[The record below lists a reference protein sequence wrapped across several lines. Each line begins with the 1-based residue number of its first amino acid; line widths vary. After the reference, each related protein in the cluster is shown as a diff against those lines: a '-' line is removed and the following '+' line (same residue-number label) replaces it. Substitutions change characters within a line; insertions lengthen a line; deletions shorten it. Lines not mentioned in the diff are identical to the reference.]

1 MGYDRSPVGSC
12 AVDIRFLSATAW
24 PNTKTAYR
32 GIPMPDKIAFASVR
46 PNKSLN
52 LLSQREMASLAS
64 AADDIH
70 QVFRLCALAVLNTGS
85 NLDDARNLYVDYSD
99 FEVKVVPES
108 RGLKLELYN
117 SPGHAF
123 VDGKMIEG
131 IRSHLFS
138 ALRDIIF
145 TYHKLVKQQ
154 RFDLD
159 SGDGITDTVF
169 RILRNAGVVSADLPP
184 RLVVCWGGH
193 SISRIEYEYSKE
205 VGYQLGLRGF
215 DIATGCGAG
224 AMKGPMKGA
233 TIGQAKQAYKS
244 GRFVGISEPG
254 IIAAESPNP
263 MVNELVILP
272 DIEKRLEAFIRLAH
286 AVVVFPGGAGTAE
299 ELFYLLGVKMDPAN
313 KDLPLPVVLAAPESG
328 AAYFQQI
335 DAFLR
340 STLGDEVSE
349 YYEIICGDSAAVA
362 RHLKKRIKTV
372 REYRVAQQES
382 FSYNWG
388 LEIPDDL
395 QQPFHPT
402 HENMAALQ
410 LHREQPVHKLAAELR
425 RAFSGIVAG
434 NIKEFGVRAVEEH
447 GPYQLHG
454 EPDLVQSLGDL
465 LAAFVEQGRMKLDSS
480 NYTPCFTLVG

>member
-1 MGYDRSPVGSC
+1 
-12 AVDIRFLSATAW
+12 
-24 PNTKTAYR
+24 
-32 GIPMPDKIAFASVR
+32 MPDKIPFASVR
-46 PNKSLN
+46 PSKSLN
-52 LLSQREMASLAS
+52 LLSQREMANLAS
-64 AADDIH
+64 ASQEVH
-70 QVFRLCALAVLNTGS
+70 QLFRLCALAVLNTGFDV
-85 NLDDARNLYVDYSD
+85 DDARKLYIDYSD
-99 FEVKVVPES
+99 FEVKVVPEP

-117 SPGHAF
+117 CPELAF

-145 TYHKLVKQQ
+145 TYHKLVEEQ

-159 SGDGITDTVF
+159 SGEGITDMVF
-169 RILRNAGVVSADLPP
+169 RVLRNAGVVTSDLPP
-184 RLVVCWGGH
+184 RLVICWGGH
-193 SISRIEYEYSKE
+193 SISRVEYEFSKE

-233 TIGQAKQAYKS
+233 TIGQAKQAYKT

-272 DIEKRLEAFIRLAH
+272 DIEKRLEAFVRLAH

-313 KDLPLPVVLAAPESG
+313 KDMPLPVVLAAPESG
-328 AAYFQQI
+328 AGYFQQI

-340 STLGDEVSE
+340 STLGDEVSKH
-349 YYEIICGDSAAVA
+349 YEIICGDSAEVA
-362 RHLKKRIKTV
+362 KYLKSRIRKV
-372 REYRVAQQES
+372 REFRVAQQES

-388 LEIPDDL
+388 LKIPAEL

-410 LHREQPVHKLAAELR
+410 LHREQPVHQLAAELR

-434 NIKEFGVRAVEEH
+434 NIKDFGVRAIEEH

-465 LAAFVEQGRMKLDSS
+465 LTAFIEQGRMKLDSS
-480 NYTPCFTLVG
+480 NYTPCFTLVT

>member
-1 MGYDRSPVGSC
+1 M
-12 AVDIRFLSATAW
+12 
-24 PNTKTAYR
+24 PNKV
-32 GIPMPDKIAFASVR
+32 PFASVR
-46 PNKSLN
+46 PVKSLN

-64 AADDIH
+64 AGEEIH
-70 QVFRLCALAVLNTGS
+70 QLFRLCALAVLNTGS
-85 NLDDARNLYVDYSD
+85 DIDDARKLSVDFSD
-99 FEVKVVPES
+99 FDLKVVPEP

-117 SPGHAF
+117 CPEQAF

-145 TYHKLVKQQ
+145 THHKLVEQQ

-159 SGDGITDTVF
+159 SSEGITDTVF
-169 RILRNAGVVSADLPP
+169 RILRNANIVTSDLPP

-193 SISRIEYEYSKE
+193 SISRTEYEFCKD

-233 TIGQAKQAYKS
+233 TIGQAKQAYKTA
-244 GRFVGISEPG
+244 RFVGISEPG

-272 DIEKRLEAFIRLAH
+272 DIEKRLEAFVRLAH
-286 AVVVFPGGAGTAE
+286 GVIVFPGGAGTAE

-313 KDLPLPVVLAAPESG
+313 RDVPLPIVLAAPESS
-328 AAYFQQI
+328 AEYFEQI
-335 DAFLR
+335 DTFLR
-340 STLGDEVSE
+340 STLGDEVSQH
-349 YYEIICGDSAAVA
+349 YDIICGDATAVA
-362 RHLKKRIKTV
+362 KHLKKHIKKV
-372 REYRVAQQES
+372 RGYRVAEQES

-388 LEIPDDL
+388 LVIPEDL
-395 QQPFHPT
+395 QQPFNPT

-410 LHREQPVHKLAAELR
+410 LHRDQPVHQLAAELR

-434 NIKEFGVRAVEEH
+434 NIKEFGVRSVEEN
-447 GPYQLHG
+447 GPFVLQG
-454 EPDLVQSLGDL
+454 EPDLVQSLGEL
-465 LAAFVEQGRMKLDSS
+465 LSAFVEQGRMKLDSQD
-480 NYTPCFTLVG
+480 YKPCFTLAT

>member
-1 MGYDRSPVGSC
+1 MSE
-12 AVDIRFLSATAW
+12 
-24 PNTKTAYR
+24 
-32 GIPMPDKIAFASVR
+32 KIAFASVR
-46 PNKSLN
+46 PIRSLD

-64 AADDIH
+64 AGDEVH
-70 QVFRLCALAVLNTGS
+70 QLFRLCALAVLNTGS
-85 NLDDARNLYVDYSD
+85 DVDNARELYNLYSD

-108 RGLKLELYN
+108 RGLKLKLYN
-117 SPGHAF
+117 CPAVAF

-138 ALRDIIF
+138 ALRDIVF
-145 TYHKLVKQQ
+145 TYHKLVEQQ
-154 RFDLD
+154 HFDL
-159 SGDGITDTVF
+159 SSPEGITDTVF
-169 RILRNAGVVSADLPP
+169 RILRNAGVVSSNLPP

-193 SISRIEYEYSKE
+193 SISRVEYDFSKE

-233 TIGQAKQAYKS
+233 TIGQAKQLNKA

-263 MVNELVILP
+263 LVNELVILP
-272 DIEKRLEAFIRLAH
+272 DIEKRLEAFVRLAH

-299 ELFYLLGVKMDPAN
+299 ELFYLLGLKMHPAN
-313 KDLPLPVVLAAPESG
+313 ADLPLPVILAAPESSAG
-328 AAYFQQI
+328 YFQQI

-340 STLGDEVSE
+340 GTLGDDVARH
-349 YYEIICGDSAAVA
+349 YEIICGDAAAVA
-362 RHLKKRIKTV
+362 KNLKKRIKKV
-372 REYRVAQQES
+372 REYRMDQHES

-388 LEIPDDL
+388 LSIPDDL

-402 HENMAALQ
+402 HENMAALK
-410 LHREQPVHKLAAELR
+410 LHHRQPVHELAAELR

-434 NIKEFGVRAVEEH
+434 NIKDFGVRAVEEY
-447 GPYQLHG
+447 GPYQLQG
-454 EPDLVQSLGDL
+454 EESVVASLGEL
-465 LAAFVEQGRMKLDSS
+465 LNAFVDQGRMKVDRDD
-480 NYTPCFTLVG
+480 YTPCFELVS

>member
-1 MGYDRSPVGSC
+1 MPEK
-12 AVDIRFLSATAW
+12 IR
-24 PNTKTAYR
+24 
-32 GIPMPDKIAFASVR
+32 FASVR
-46 PNKSLN
+46 PIQSLK

-64 AADDIH
+64 AGEEVH
-70 QVFRLCALAVLNTGS
+70 QLFRLCALAVLNTGS
-85 NLDDARNLYVDYSD
+85 DVDDARKLYDDYRD
-99 FEVKVVPES
+99 FEIEVVPES
-108 RGLKLELYN
+108 RGLKLQLYN
-117 SPGHAF
+117 CPARAF
-123 VDGKMIEG
+123 VDGTMIEG

-145 TYHKLVKQQ
+145 TYHKLVEQH

-159 SGDGITDTVF
+159 SGAGVTDMVF
-169 RILRNAGVVSADLPP
+169 RVLRNAGVVTTDLPP

-193 SISRIEYEYSKE
+193 SISRLEYEFSKE

-233 TIGQAKQAYKS
+233 TIGQAKQANKT

-263 MVNELVILP
+263 LVNELVILP
-272 DIEKRLEAFIRLAH
+272 DIEKRLEAFVRLAH
-286 AVVVFPGGAGTAE
+286 GVVVFPGGAGTAE

-313 KDLPLPVVLAAPESG
+313 SELPLPVILAAPESSAG
-328 AAYFQQI
+328 YFQQI
-335 DAFLR
+335 DTFLR
-340 STLGDEVSE
+340 STLGDAVAKH
-349 YYEIICGDSAAVA
+349 YEIICGDPAAVA
-362 RHLKKRIKTV
+362 RSLKKHIKTV
-372 REYRVAQQES
+372 REFRMQQQES

-388 LEIPDDL
+388 LAIPDDL

-410 LHREQPVHKLAAELR
+410 LHRRQPVHRLAAELR

-434 NIKEFGVRAVEEH
+434 NIKEFGVRAVEEQ
-447 GPYQLHG
+447 GPYQLRG
-454 EPDLVQSLGDL
+454 DPDLVQSLGDL

-480 NYTPCFTLVG
+480 NYKPCFTLVN

>member
-1 MGYDRSPVGSC
+1 
-12 AVDIRFLSATAW
+12 
-24 PNTKTAYR
+24 
-32 GIPMPDKIAFASVR
+32 MPDKRPFASVR
-46 PNKSLN
+46 PVKSLN
-52 LLSQREMASLAS
+52 LLSQREMASLAT
-64 AADDIH
+64 AGQEIH
-70 QVFRLCALAVLNTGS
+70 QLFRQCALAVLNTGS
-85 NLDDARNLYVDYSD
+85 DEDDASKLYVEYSD
-99 FEVKVVPES
+99 FDIKVVPEP
-108 RGLKLELYN
+108 RGLKLELHN
-117 SPGHAF
+117 CPQQAF

-145 TYHKLVKQQ
+145 THHKLVEQQ

-159 SGDGITDTVF
+159 SGEGITDTVF
-169 RILRNAGVVSADLPP
+169 RILRNAGIVTTDLPP

-193 SISRIEYEYSKE
+193 SISRVEYKFCKE

-233 TIGQAKQAYKS
+233 TIGKAKQAYKT

-272 DIEKRLEAFIRLAH
+272 DIEKRLEAFVRLAH
-286 AVVVFPGGAGTAE
+286 GVIVFPGGAGTAE
-299 ELFYLLGVKMDPAN
+299 ELLYLLGVKMNPEN
-313 KDLPLPVVLAAPESG
+313 RDLPLPVVLAAPDSS
-328 AAYFQQI
+328 AAYFEQI

-340 STLGDEVSE
+340 STLGDEVSKH
-349 YYEIICGDSAAVA
+349 YDIICGDAPAVA
-362 RHLKKRIKTV
+362 KLLKKRIKKV
-372 REYRVAQQES
+372 REYRVEQQES

-388 LEIPDDL
+388 LAIPEDL
-395 QQPFHPT
+395 QRPFHPT

-410 LHREQPVHKLAAELR
+410 LDREQPVHQLAAELR

-434 NIKEFGVRAVEEH
+434 NIKEFGVRAVEEN
-447 GPYQLHG
+447 GPYQLRG
-454 EPDLVQSLGDL
+454 DPDLVQSLGDL
-465 LAAFVEQGRMKLDSS
+465 LTAFVEQGRMKLDSS
-480 NYTPCFTLVG
+480 DYKPCFTLVS